1 MSAESTV
8 TAPTTRRSA
17 VTFPTVAAAGG
28 VCTSCTPAVV
38 YRYCTLSCSVR
49 LVLLVSATDEQ
60 QLPSSWNE
68 RPQTLPCPHLSNA
81 PRGSHISVE
90 RCRETPAIELG
101 HRCCPSAWWR
111 CGHGHPASPASLC
124 LRCLS
129 SPRMCRRRARPLNT
143 EPKRRK
149 CVQASPWWQISPVLS
164 AIPRIS
170 ECDGTTAYQLPC
182 CGRRAKSL
190 RLGR

>member
-60 QLPSSWNE
+60 QLLE
-68 RPQTLPCPHLSNA
+68 
-81 PRGSHISVE
+81 
-90 RCRETPAIELG
+90 RETPNPTL
-101 HRCCPSAWWR
+101 SAPIKR
-111 CGHGHPASPASLC
+111 TQRVSHLSGAVSRDTSERHDLLYRSQRRASLC
-124 LRCLS
+124 LKQHRIRVVELVLIPHGRHPPQRVTIANTIRLWYS
-129 SPRMCRRRARPLNT
+129 ERDGLDWGPRN
-143 EPKRRK
+143 
-149 CVQASPWWQISPVLS
+149 PVH
-164 AIPRIS
+164 RI
-170 ECDGTTAYQLPC
+170 EGPP
-182 CGRRAKSL
+182 
-190 RLGR
+190 